1 MMKVFEKG
9 GEIVKAELEYG
20 IYRLTI
26 PFETEPSASVKTS

>member
-9 GEIVKAELEYG
+9 GVMVKAQLEYG

-26 PFETEPSASVKTS
+26 PFDAEPSPMKNKS